1 MTSQSPNCR
10 FDNSNPRF
18 LIVYKSDHVEA
29 DDNRNIFQRWAVR
42 LKQCAQETGFGLL
55 IILHW
60 KGSP

>member
-1 MTSQSPNCR
+1 
-10 FDNSNPRF
+10 
-18 LIVYKSDHVEA
+18 
-29 DDNRNIFQRWAVR
+29 VR